1 MIETESSSVSFANLP
16 SVTESAWEKLGE
28 IKEVYWS
35 GSSRFLIERQ
45 KNSDIPKELAR
56 IDALTEQGISADERD
71 SQRFAE
77 SLYAAIEDQL
87 SIRDLENLVKVFES
101 KLRESEAER
110 QAAMRKMTLFA

>member
-1 MIETESSSVSFANLP
+1 MIETERSSVSFANLP
-16 SVTESAWEKLGE
+16 SGTESDWRRIGE

-45 KNSDIPKELAR
+45 KHSDISKELAR
-56 IDALTEQGISADERD
+56 VDALAEQGISADEQD

-77 SLYAAIEDQL
+77 SLYAAIEDQM

-101 KLRESEAER
+101 KLRESEAAR
-110 QAAMRKMTLFA
+110 QEAMRKMKLIA